1 MSQDDNPF
9 RSPAPGAQSA
19 RPRPPIMATAEALQ
33 HVVSTGPWARFISV
47 LMLLATAA
55 MVCGGAFMMFG
66 GMAAN
71 DGLGVAGV
79 GVVYGLLAVLYLLPS
94 LALFRFASAA
104 VRLRDAVEGQDPMG
118 AFALEAALDQMRRF
132 WRLVGLMMAV
142 VLGLYAL
149 AIGIAIIAGLLGAL
163 S

>member
-9 RSPAPGAQSA
+9 SSPAPGAQGA

-47 LMLLATAA
+47 LMLLTTAA
-55 MVCGGAFMMFG
+55 MVCGGAVMMFAA
-66 GMAAN
+66 MA
-71 DGLGVAGV
+71 DGEGLGVAGV
-79 GVVYGLLAVLYLLPS
+79 GVAYGLLAVLYLLPS

-104 VRLRDAVEGQDPMG
+104 GRLRDAVEGQDPMG

-132 WRLVGLMMAV
+132 WRIVGIMMAAI
-142 VLGLYAL
+142 LGLYAL
-149 AIGIAIIAGLLGAL
+149 ILGLAILAGLLGAL